1 MSASTSTAATSR
13 QRHPQ
18 CSTMRC
24 RCVHLTLRRARA
36 RADDPVCV
44 LQKRV
49 AYSDKDKVQHRLLL
63 PREQLDRVV
72 LEQRMTAAEKA
83 QTRDGAGLPVKVFG
97 RFGREY
103 NLILK
108 YVTSIKAYRI
118 MGPEY
123 MWLVKDSGFLTGHF
137 LHLWV
142 FRAHNADGASTSAN
156 PGGLSMAIINHAQAE
171 QDETVE
177 MDADPEVLL
186 AAETLLIMGL
196 WKRRREEEGSE
207 RREEDKKM
215 RVSEGEGD
223 DSRSDGSG
231 PSVSESTSTSSTIVN
246 EQRRQPRKRIA
257 YSDVNCKQHRL
268 LLPKDQLDKA
278 ALEGT
283 MTAAEKMRA
292 TDKSGLPIRILDR
305 EGREYNLILKFVASI
320 KTYRIMG
327 ADYMKLV
334 DGNQFQTGHFLDL
347 WVYRIGER
355 GSGGDDGIAAGEL
368 RMATINHK
376 KAEEEEDVEMAADDR
391 GRGASADE
399 PPSTGGGRASMGEE
413 KTAAA
418 AHADVLAAWTLVAL
432 SRGSQLEDIGV
443 L

>member
-177 MDADPEVLL
+177 MDADPEVVL

-207 RREEDKKM
+207 RREEDKKT

-231 PSVSESTSTSSTIVN
+231 PSVNESTSTSSTIVN
-246 EQRRQPRKRIA
+246 EQRRQPRVTPRRGGQGLALLPMAARDNNPVCVLQKRIA
-257 YSDVNCKQHRL
+257 YSDVNCKQHR
-268 LLPKDQLDKA
+268 
-278 ALEGT
+278 
-283 MTAAEKMRA
+283 
-292 TDKSGLPIRILDR
+292 
-305 EGREYNLILKFVASI
+305 
-320 KTYRIMG
+320 
-327 ADYMKLV
+327 
-334 DGNQFQTGHFLDL
+334 
-347 WVYRIGER
+347 
-355 GSGGDDGIAAGEL
+355 
-368 RMATINHK
+368 
-376 KAEEEEDVEMAADDR
+376 
-391 GRGASADE
+391 
-399 PPSTGGGRASMGEE
+399 ASMGEE
-413 KTAAA
+413 KAAAA
-418 AHADVLAAWTLVAL
+418 AHARESDADVLAAWTLVAL
-432 SRGSQLEDIGV
+432 SRGSQLEGIGV